1 MKIRISER
9 KTTVIQLNNYNN
21 SSNNHNNNN
30 IYNKGLG
37 GVVQNPRDW
46 RSCPAE
52 LGSHNQNCF
61 CLA

>member
-21 SSNNHNNNN
+21 NSNYHNNNNNKNKDNINDNNN

-37 GVVQNPRDW
+37 GVAFLSYR
-46 RSCPAE
+46 A
-52 LGSHNQNCF
+52 G
-61 CLA
+61 